1 MLFGRLRRSAAV
13 AFGLTAAGALVGCGA
28 EPSAEV
34 AVREFLLE
42 WQSGNHEAAAQ
53 RTDGD
58 PQEVA
63 AQLTAFHDQL
73 DLAAL
78 RLALGAVSRDGDT
91 AEATFEVDADLGI
104 GDPVWQYS
112 GTMSLHRDGGR
123 WLIDWGPTVIHP
135 LLDSE
140 ERLAVTYDVP
150 DRGQILDR
158 DDEPLVEETE
168 VVAFGVRPGEMPDME
183 AGIDAFAELLDEDPA
198 PFLNRVRSAPPED
211 FQPLV
216 LMRADDV
223 DSGLVRSA
231 GGIDGVE
238 TEETTMPLTPEVA
251 PSLVGE
257 VAGTDEHNIAN
268 RVGGPYQ
275 AGDTVGLNG
284 LQAAYQQ
291 RLSGTATA
299 RIVTLDED
307 GAHVDDVEQWSGSAS
322 GTLQTTLDRE
332 VQEAA
337 EEALASGEVQEPVV
351 RGSMVAVDSRD
362 GSVLAAA
369 DYPTDLDEDAALTA
383 EYRPGAAFSVVS
395 GAAMLAAGVSPEDTA
410 ACDPE
415 GSFGDHSV
423 ANLSGEQL
431 WGEATLQQNFAQA
444 CSAGLA
450 AFGEDLDAEA
460 LSDTA
465 ATFGIG
471 AEWQLPVDAF
481 PGSVETPAGPGDTA
495 ATAAGE
501 TGVTVSPLSMALAA
515 GAVADGTWRSPTLVS
530 SDELDQVTA
539 EDTDLA
545 EAGLD
550 SDALEQL
557 RELMRT
563 TVTSGRASA
572 AGVGT
577 VPVHGQVATVPQNV
591 DGEDRVVQWFVG
603 YQGHVAFATAIEVD
617 APYEHLVVGL
627 GTQYAVGASADFLVA
642 LPPDYVG
649 DPDSQA
655 DQPSPED
662 LEHQGG

>member
-42 WQSGNHEAAAQ
+42 WQSGNHEAAAE
-53 RTDGD
+53 RTDGN
-58 PQEVA
+58 PEAVA
-63 AQLTAFHDQL
+63 AHLTAFHDQL

-78 RLALGAVSRDGDT
+78 RLALGGVSRDGDT

-104 GDPVWQYS
+104 GDPVWTYS
-112 GTMSLHRDGGR
+112 GTMSLHREGGR
-123 WLIDWGPTVIHP
+123 WLIDWAPTVIHP

-150 DRGQILDR
+150 ERGQILDR
-158 DDEPLVEETE
+158 ADQPLVEETE
-168 VVAFGVRPGEMPDME
+168 VVAFGVLPGEMPDME
-183 AGIDAFAELLDEDPA
+183 DGIDAFAELLDEDPA
-198 PFLNRVRSAPPED
+198 PLLNRVRSAPPED

-223 DSGLVRSA
+223 DPGLVRDA

-238 TEETTMPLTPEVA
+238 TEEVTMPLTPEVA
-251 PSLVGE
+251 TSLIGD

-332 VQEAA
+332 VQHAA
-337 EEALASGEVQEPVV
+337 EEALSSAEHQEPVV
-351 RGSMVAVDSRD
+351 RSSMIAVDSRD
-362 GSVLAAA
+362 GSILAAA
-369 DYPTDLDEDAALTA
+369 DQPAGVDEDAAMTA
-383 EYRPGAAFSVVS
+383 EYHPGAAFSVVS
-395 GAAMLAAGVSPEDTA
+395 GAAMLASGVSPEDTA
-410 ACDPE
+410 VCDPE
-415 GSFGDHSV
+415 GSFGSHTITNV
-423 ANLSGEQL
+423 SGEQL
-431 WGEATLQQNFAQA
+431 WGEATLQQNFANA

-450 AFGEDLDAEA
+450 AFGENLDGEA
-460 LSDTA
+460 LADTA

-471 AEWQLPVDAF
+471 TEWELPVDAF
-481 PGSVETPAGPGDTA
+481 SGSMETPGDAGDTA
-495 ATAAGE
+495 AAVAGE

-515 GAVADGTWRSPTLVS
+515 GAVADGTWRSPVLVS
-530 SDELDQVTA
+530 SDEVDQVMA
-539 EDTDLA
+539 EDTDLE

-550 SDALEQL
+550 ADELEQL

-563 TVTSGRASA
+563 TVTSGRAAA

-577 VPVHGQVATVPQNV
+577 VPVHAQVATVPQTV
-591 DGEDRVVQWFVG
+591 DGEDRIVQWFAG
-603 YQGHVAFATAIEVD
+603 FQGHVAFATAVEVD
-617 APYEHLVVGL
+617 APYESLVVGL
-627 GTQYAVGASADFLVA
+627 GTQYAVGASADFLYA
-642 LPPDYVG
+642 LPHGYVG
-649 DPDSQA
+649 DPESEA
-655 DQPSPED
+655 DQTLDE